1 MRSLTTRPDLH
12 DSALALKKMASTVT
26 STKLLTVIAM
36 VAFAANPLICRLA
49 LGQQLIDAAS
59 FTSVRVVSG
68 AVTLALIMFPRWRR
82 RGRGLVDWRSVSM
95 LFIYMVF
102 FSFAYLSLS
111 ASTGTLL
118 LFGAVQFTMFIAA
131 MRDGERFTLLSWTG
145 FFLASIGLIYLVLP
159 GITSPDPLG
168 ATLMLIAGVAWGGYS
183 LFGRSAADPLES
195 NAINF
200 IYSVPMAIIVTLLF
214 VDDLHYTWIGLSLA
228 AVSGAIAS
236 GIGYAIWYA
245 ALRGLTASRAATVQ
259 LSVPTIAAFGGIIFL
274 SEPASLRLVVA
285 SALTLG
291 GIAIVL
297 AQRSIAADPMYG
309 LLQPNFL
316 GWKSTKTNG
325 VHTCPIQLQLG
336 ST

>member
-1 MRSLTTRPDLH
+1 
-12 DSALALKKMASTVT
+12 MA

-68 AVTLALIMFPRWRR
+68 AVTLALIMLPRWRR
-82 RGRGLVDWRSVSM
+82 HGRGSVDWRSVSM
-95 LFIYMVF
+95 LFTYMVF

-131 MRDGERFTLLSWTG
+131 MRDGERFTSLSSAA
-145 FFLASIGLIYLVLP
+145 FFLASIGLIYLVSP

-168 ATLMLIAGVAWGGYS
+168 ATLMVVAGVAWGGYS
-183 LFGRSAADPLES
+183 LLGRSAADPLES
-195 NAINF
+195 TAINF

-214 VDDLHYTWIGLSLA
+214 MDDFHYTWIGLSLA
-228 AVSGAIAS
+228 AASGAIAS
-236 GIGYAIWYA
+236 GLGYAVWYA

-259 LSVPTIAAFGGIIFL
+259 LSVPTIAALGGIIFL

-297 AQRSIAADPMYG
+297 AQRPTVVSLP
-309 LLQPNFL
+309 
-316 GWKSTKTNG
+316 KHRT
-325 VHTCPIQLQLG
+325 
-336 ST
+336 

>member
-1 MRSLTTRPDLH
+1 M
-12 DSALALKKMASTVT
+12 T

-82 RGRGLVDWRSVSM
+82 HGRGSVDWRSVSM

-195 NAINF
+195 TAINF

-259 LSVPTIAAFGGIIFL
+259 LSVPTIAALGGIIFL

-297 AQRSIAADPMYG
+297 AQRSIAADP
-309 LLQPNFL
+309 L
-316 GWKSTKTNG
+316 
-325 VHTCPIQLQLG
+325 
-336 ST
+336 

>member
-1 MRSLTTRPDLH
+1 
-12 DSALALKKMASTVT
+12 
-26 STKLLTVIAM
+26 M

-297 AQRSIAADPMYG
+297 AHAAPSFSARMTATDPMYG

-325 VHTCPIQLQLG
+325 VHTCHIQLQLG

>member
-12 DSALALKKMASTVT
+12 DSALALKKMAPTVT

-131 MRDGERFTLLSWTG
+131 MRDGERLTLLSWAG

-195 NAINF
+195 TAINF

-259 LSVPTIAAFGGIIFL
+259 LSVPTIAALGGIIFL

-297 AQRSIAADPMYG
+297 AQRSIAADP
-309 LLQPNFL
+309 L
-316 GWKSTKTNG
+316 
-325 VHTCPIQLQLG
+325 
-336 ST
+336 

>member
-1 MRSLTTRPDLH
+1 
-12 DSALALKKMASTVT
+12 MAN
-26 STKLLTVIAM
+26 TKLLTVIAM
-36 VAFAANPLICRLA
+36 IAFAANPLICRLA

-68 AVTLALIMFPRWRR
+68 AVTLALIMLPRWRKH
-82 RGRGLVDWRSVSM
+82 GRGSADWWSVSM

-118 LFGAVQFTMFIAA
+118 LFGAVQFTMFIVA
-131 MRDGERFTLLSWTG
+131 MRDGERFTLFAWFG
-145 FFLASIGLIYLVLP
+145 FLLASVGLVYLVSP

-168 ATLMLIAGVAWGGYS
+168 AALMVIAGAAWGGYS
-183 LFGRSAADPLES
+183 LLGRSAADPLES
-195 NAINF
+195 TALNF

-214 VDDLHYTWIGLSLA
+214 VNDLHSTWIGLSLA
-228 AVSGAIAS
+228 AASGAIAS
-236 GIGYAIWYA
+236 GLGYAVWYA

-259 LSVPTIAAFGGIIFL
+259 LSVPTIAAFGGIAFL
-274 SEPASLRLVVA
+274 SEPASLRLIVA

-297 AQRSIAADPMYG
+297 SQRSTAVALTEYR
-309 LLQPNFL
+309 
-316 GWKSTKTNG
+316 T
-325 VHTCPIQLQLG
+325 
-336 ST
+336 

>member
-1 MRSLTTRPDLH
+1 M
-12 DSALALKKMASTVT
+12 
-26 STKLLTVIAM
+26 
-36 VAFAANPLICRLA
+36 
-49 LGQQLIDAAS
+49 
-59 FTSVRVVSG
+59 
-68 AVTLALIMFPRWRR
+68 
-82 RGRGLVDWRSVSM
+82 
-95 LFIYMVF
+95 
-102 FSFAYLSLS
+102 
-111 ASTGTLL
+111 
-118 LFGAVQFTMFIAA
+118 
-131 MRDGERFTLLSWTG
+131 
-145 FFLASIGLIYLVLP
+145 
-159 GITSPDPLG
+159 
-168 ATLMLIAGVAWGGYS
+168 
-183 LFGRSAADPLES
+183 
-195 NAINF
+195 
-200 IYSVPMAIIVTLLF
+200 
-214 VDDLHYTWIGLSLA
+214 DDLHYTSIGLSLA

-325 VHTCPIQLQLG
+325 VHTCHIQLQLG

>member
-1 MRSLTTRPDLH
+1 MIPD
-12 DSALALKKMASTVT
+12 SFSRKVTSTVA

-68 AVTLALIMFPRWRR
+68 AVTLALIMLPRWRR
-82 RGRGLVDWRSVSM
+82 HGRGSVDWRSVSM
-95 LFIYMVF
+95 LFTYMVF

-131 MRDGERFTLLSWTG
+131 MRDGERFTSLSSAA
-145 FFLASIGLIYLVLP
+145 FFLASIGLIYLVSP

-168 ATLMLIAGVAWGGYS
+168 ATLMVVAGVAWGGYS
-183 LFGRSAADPLES
+183 LLGRSAADPLES
-195 NAINF
+195 TAINF

-214 VDDLHYTWIGLSLA
+214 MDDFHYTWIGLSLA
-228 AVSGAIAS
+228 AASGAIAS
-236 GIGYAIWYA
+236 GLGYAVWYA

-259 LSVPTIAAFGGIIFL
+259 LSVPTIAALGGIIFL

-297 AQRSIAADPMYG
+297 AQRPTVVSLP
-309 LLQPNFL
+309 
-316 GWKSTKTNG
+316 KHRT
-325 VHTCPIQLQLG
+325 
-336 ST
+336 

>member
-1 MRSLTTRPDLH
+1 
-12 DSALALKKMASTVT
+12 
-26 STKLLTVIAM
+26 M

-82 RGRGLVDWRSVSM
+82 HGRGSVDWRSVSM

>member
-1 MRSLTTRPDLH
+1 
-12 DSALALKKMASTVT
+12 VT

-82 RGRGLVDWRSVSM
+82 HGRGSVDWRSVSM